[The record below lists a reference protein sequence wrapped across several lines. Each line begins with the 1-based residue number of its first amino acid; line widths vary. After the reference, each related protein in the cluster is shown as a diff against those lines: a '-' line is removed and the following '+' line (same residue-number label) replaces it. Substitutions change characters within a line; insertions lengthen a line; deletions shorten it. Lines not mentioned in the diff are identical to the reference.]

1 MLCRPFLALIAL
13 CLFALPATADV
24 TVYTAKLIRTMEPA
38 MPTATAVAVEDGRVV
53 AVGDVDSLEP
63 VLRIKRWAY

>member
-1 MLCRPFLALIAL
+1 M
-13 CLFALPATADV
+13 FASPTAAEV

-63 VLRIKRWAY
+63 VLRIKGGRIDR